1 VIDRTG
7 IVYKWNELLNLLN
20 HIYRILYIAD
30 DLYEYSICSKIRGM
44 AEWDMG
50 FGNNDQM
57 GEGRVKILEEE
68 CPIKAMFVLV

>member
-44 AEWDMG
+44 AEKDMG

-57 GEGRVKILEEE
+57 GEGE
-68 CPIKAMFVLV
+68 